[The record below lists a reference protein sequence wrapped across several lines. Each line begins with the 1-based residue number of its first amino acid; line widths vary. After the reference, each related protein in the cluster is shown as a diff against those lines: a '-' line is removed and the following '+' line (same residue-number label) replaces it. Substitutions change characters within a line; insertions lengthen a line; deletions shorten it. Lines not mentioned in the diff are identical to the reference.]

1 MSKKNKKSASN
12 SGNTPVNGS
21 GCYSFITPKT
31 QEQADALKTIDNNT
45 ISFLYGVPGTG
56 KTTLAVG
63 YALKELVNSK
73 ISKVIITR
81 PYVSAG
87 ENLGYLPGSLEE
99 KFDPFFTPVRMCMEK
114 IIGKSQ
120 LNKYLNLGHILVLPV
135 AYMRGV
141 TFENCCV
148 IMDEAQNSSI
158 EQMHLVL
165 TRVGQKCKLII
176 TGDEFQTDIRTK
188 KNGLSDAIYRL
199 GGIDRIGFYELS
211 AVSCQRD
218 LLVGEIDIK
227 YKGQIDKNKNL

>member
-1 MSKKNKKSASN
+1 MSSKRSKKTVSN
-12 SGNTPVNGS
+12 SSSPS
-21 GCYSFITPKT
+21 GCYAFITPKT
-31 QEQADALKTIDNNT
+31 QEQADAFHTIEDNT

-63 YALKELVNSK
+63 YALKELVSAR

-87 ENLGYLPGSLEE
+87 ENLGYLPGGLEE
-99 KFDPFFTPVRMCMEK
+99 KFDPFFAPVRMCMEK
-114 IIGKSQ
+114 ILGKSQ
-120 LNKYLNLGHILVLPV
+120 LNKFLNLGTILVLPV

-165 TRVGQKCKLII
+165 TRVGHKCKLIVA
-176 TGDEFQTDIRTK
+176 GDEFQTDIRTRR
-188 KNGLSDAIYRL
+188 NGLSDAIDRL
-199 GGIDRIGFYELS
+199 QGIKKLGFCELS
-211 AVSCQRD
+211 SISCQRD
-218 LLVGEIDIK
+218 PLVGEIDTK
-227 YKGQIDKNKNL
+227 YKGQINKD

>member
-31 QEQADALKTIDNNT
+31 QEQAEALKTIDTNT

-120 LNKYLNLGHILVLPV
+120 LNKYLN
-135 AYMRGV
+135 
-141 TFENCCV
+141 F
-148 IMDEAQNSSI
+148 
-158 EQMHLVL
+158 
-165 TRVGQKCKLII
+165 
-176 TGDEFQTDIRTK
+176 
-188 KNGLSDAIYRL
+188 YRFFF
-199 GGIDRIGFYELS
+199 I
-211 AVSCQRD
+211 Q
-218 LLVGEIDIK
+218 IK
-227 YKGQIDKNKNL
+227 YINI